1 MLDWVPSPGT
11 LGHEAQETLS
21 HACGVS
27 RHAAVA
33 CKEQAKS
40 ALEVG
45 VEGTCLFGEFLQGRG
60 FQMLERPQACTQT
73 AALTQVKPVR

>member
-1 MLDWVPSPGT
+1 VLDLVASPGT

-21 HACGVS
+21 HARGVS
-27 RHAAVA
+27 RPAAVA
-33 CKEQAKS
+33 CEEQAKA

-45 VEGTCLFGEFLQGRG
+45 IEGTCLFGEFLQGRG
-60 FQMLERPQACTQT
+60 LQMLERPLASTQS

>member
-1 MLDWVPSPGT
+1 VLGWVASPGT

-27 RHAAVA
+27 RPAAVA
-33 CKEQAKS
+33 CKELAKS

-45 VEGTCLFGEFLQGRG
+45 VESTCLFGEFLQGQGIRCSSG
-60 FQMLERPQACTQT
+60 RRRPHNPQHS
-73 AALTQVKPVR
+73 PR